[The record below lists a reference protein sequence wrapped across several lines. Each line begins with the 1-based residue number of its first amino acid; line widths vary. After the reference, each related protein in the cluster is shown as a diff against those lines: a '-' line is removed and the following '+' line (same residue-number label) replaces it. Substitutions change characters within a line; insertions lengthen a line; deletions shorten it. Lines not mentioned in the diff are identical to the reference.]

1 MAELNHLVHR
11 HDKLRTLNWVNTRGI
26 EMWNLN
32 LNKSLERP
40 ESKNRPTSNAF
51 TFYYYIHFPRT
62 CGK

>member
-1 MAELNHLVHR
+1 
-11 HDKLRTLNWVNTRGI
+11 
-26 EMWNLN
+26 MWNLN